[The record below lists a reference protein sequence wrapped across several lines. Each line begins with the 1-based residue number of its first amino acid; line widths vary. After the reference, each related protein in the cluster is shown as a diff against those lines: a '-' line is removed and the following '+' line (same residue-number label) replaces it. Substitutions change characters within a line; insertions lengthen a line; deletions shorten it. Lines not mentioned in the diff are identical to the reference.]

1 MFHPLPPSSNSTW
14 PVTISDSSPDV
25 STSPSPAEPPI
36 PIPRTHL
43 PPHLQTHHPHLP
55 PPPQP
60 QHPPKDPQEPLGI
73 RTILLERRDDGLG
86 FSIVGGFGSNLGD
99 LPIYV
104 KSVFER
110 GAAAR
115 EGSLRRGDQILEV
128 NGQSLAGLTHA
139 DAVAILKEARGS
151 VALTIL
157 PSK

>member
-1 MFHPLPPSSNSTW
+1 MCVSEGSSEGSE
-14 PVTISDSSPDV
+14 
-25 STSPSPAEPPI
+25 STSPEPPV
-36 PIPRTHL
+36 PVPRSS
-43 PPHLQTHHPHLP
+43 
-55 PPPQP
+55 
-60 QHPPKDPQEPLGI
+60 HPPGPPNPQGKEHLEALGI
-73 RTILLERRDDGLG
+73 RTILLERGDDGLG

-115 EGSLRRGDQILEV
+115 EGTLRRGDQILEV
-128 NGQSLAGLTHA
+128 NGESLAGLTHG
-139 DAVAILKEARGS
+139 DAVSILKEARGS